1 MQYKLI
7 KQFPISG
14 SKIWTISDFG
24 DFQPEKY
31 PEFFEPIQEKRTYD
45 DLKKWD
51 IAWYIWQDEAE
62 KKAFSIYGNR
72 SETFLTREEAEDE
85 HKRREWACRKGKF
98 VPKLNEEYY
107 YYSSNFLNILKSM
120 NINLCW
126 DIFVINLWLAFRT
139 REECQKAIKEHELIR
154 LFYTIR

>member
-85 HKRREWACRKGKF
+85 HKRRERAVRPDRYI
-98 VPKLNEEYY
+98 PKKWENFYSPNQDWTIHIWIYQETYEE
-107 YYSSNFLNILKSM
+107 ILI
-120 NINLCW
+120 INS
-126 DIFVINLWLAFRT
+126 WLAFRT
-139 REECQKAIKEHELIR
+139 RQECAEAVKEHELIR